1 MKKNLRNCIEHPTY
15 GERVDLFNPG
25 DPGVAQ
31 TAGLLPDINHAK
43 TALWRFSERTCVRFP
58 LSAQAF
64 SAFRFFTFSVWAV
77 SGAGGTFV
85 LRLESDETL
94 GGESGYTCLL
104 PITHNGW
111 NDYRI
116 ELPFSG
122 VSGEPLGWDFIRAV
136 VLDCQTGGQSNRKE
150 TVLSIGQMS
159 LWKGNAPGLYTKR
172 PELKGAAVF
181 SKTGSFA
188 IVNRTR
194 VPVSPDENLFA
205 KPFEENGVLWLPMAP
220 IAAVLGR
227 KASADDRAQTL
238 RFVYHR
244 KAYSFG
250 AQPFYMENGMR
261 TELRFRPQFVNGTLF
276 FPSDFL
282 CSFFHWRQ
290 TFRDVTGLII
300 LSNRKEIFDRELEG
314 PFIRTLNAE
323 LTLSKPSGRQML
335 EDLRRRWDGSSRD
348 RLFLTQDGWMEL
360 RRACKTDSYAAV
372 LFGNLKAAYGK
383 RSETYLAKPIFAVSE
398 APVFDKTT
406 VCMATDRIL
415 SFGALWR
422 LTGDK
427 AFAIRAAAEVEAL
440 SGIDWKTKEDP
451 AVAALAALA
460 VSLYYDWSRASADE
474 AFKMRME
481 RVLLRGFLRPILDSY
496 GEKTILWRSSPET
509 AARVYEG
516 LTAAA
521 FVLSEAFPET
531 TIRAL
536 EKITVG
542 VPHYCVSCYAPDGG
556 FAEGANAWQNC
567 TAALTGIFAMFTSC
581 CGNTYGMDALPGF
594 AQTALFG
601 TVIETSS
608 GAWDPKNS
616 SKTCLNASFLPW
628 FSVFGDDL
636 PARLRREEILSGKKR
651 SDVWDLIY
659 WSAQAKNTG
668 LAKSELPPDA
678 VYRRA
683 GLAVLRSGWDESAMI
698 LSLHGGCNA
707 FDGISD
713 AGSFAL
719 DSEGETFFTGAC
731 ALFSGGGD
739 QSRIASAAL
748 LQARGAADRAFAVVD
763 TEEIAKTIKRGKRG
777 VCLLAGRTIAVVQD
791 ELTVSEPIDFV
802 WTAYTSATILKLR
815 RRSVILEKN
824 GKKLICRIAGATAQW
839 KAESAVGDLTKLT
852 IALSAQGK
860 VRLAVACKAFSEGDD
875 PNEIFYTPEPISK
888 WGE

>member
-1 MKKNLRNCIEHPTY
+1 MKKILRNCIEQPTY
-15 GERVDLFNPG
+15 GERTDLFNPG

-31 TAGLLPDINHAK
+31 TAGLLPDVNHAK
-43 TALWRFSERTCVRFP
+43 TALWRFSERSRVRFP
-58 LSAQAF
+58 LNAQAF
-64 SAFRFFTFSVWAV
+64 SAFRFFTFSVWSV

-104 PITHNGW
+104 PVTHNGW
-111 NDYRI
+111 NNYRI

-136 VLDCQTGGQSNRKE
+136 VLDCEIGGQSNRKD

-159 LWKGNAPGLYTKR
+159 LWKGNAPGLYTVR

-194 VPVSPDENLFA
+194 VPVAPDGNLSA

-220 IAAVLGR
+220 VAAVLGR

-238 RFVYHR
+238 HFVYHR
-244 KAYSFG
+244 KAYRFG

-261 TELRFRPQFVNGTLF
+261 VELRFRPQFQGGTLF
-276 FPSDFL
+276 FPADFL
-282 CSFFHWRQ
+282 ASFFHWRQ

-300 LSNRKEIFDRELEG
+300 LSNRKEIFNRELEG

-323 LTLSKPSGRQML
+323 LTLSKQSGRQML

-348 RLFLTQDGWMEL
+348 RLLLTQEGWMNL
-360 RRACKTDSYAAV
+360 RRACKSDPYAA
-372 LFGNLKAAYGK
+372 LLSEHLKAAYGK
-383 RSETYLAKPIFAVSE
+383 RSEAFSAKPVFAISE

-406 VCMATDRIL
+406 VRKATDRIL

-427 AFAIRAAAEVEAL
+427 AFAVRAAAEVEAL
-440 SGIDWKTKEDP
+440 AGTDWKTKEDP
-451 AVAALAALA
+451 ATAASAARAVALW
-460 VSLYYDWSRASADE
+460 YDWSRTTADE
-474 AFKMRME
+474 AAKMRME
-481 RVLLRGFLRPILDSY
+481 RILLRGFLRPILDSY
-496 GEKTILWRSSPET
+496 SEKTILWRSSPET

-521 FVLSEAFPET
+521 FVLSDAFPET

-556 FAEGANAWQNC
+556 FAEGAGAWQNC
-567 TAALTGIFAMFTSC
+567 TAALAGIFAMFTSC
-581 CGNTYGMDALPGF
+581 CGSTYGMDSLPGF
-594 AQTALFG
+594 VQTALFG
-601 TVIETSS
+601 TVVETSG
-608 GAWDPKNS
+608 GAWDPKNQNT
-616 SKTCLNASFLPW
+616 TCLNTSFLPW
-628 FSVFGDDL
+628 FAAFGDDL
-636 PARLRREEILSGKKR
+636 PARLRREEILSGKKQP
-651 SDVWDLIY
+651 DLWDLIY
-659 WSAQAKNTG
+659 WSAPGKTAGSAK
-668 LAKSELPPDA
+668 AELPPDA

-683 GLAVLRSGWDESAMI
+683 GLAVLRSGWEENAAI

-707 FDGISD
+707 FDGIAD
-713 AGSFAL
+713 AGAFAL
-719 DSEGETFFTGAC
+719 DFEGETFFAGAC
-731 ALFSGGGD
+731 ALLAENG
-739 QSRIASAAL
+739 QSPAANAVL

-791 ELTVSEPIDFV
+791 ELTVSKPTNLV
-802 WTAYTSATILKLR
+802 WTAYTPATVAKLR

-824 GKKLICRIAGATAQW
+824 GKKLLCRIAGATAQW
-839 KAESAVGDLTKLT
+839 KAEPVEGGLTKLT
-852 IALSAQGK
+852 IALSVSGK
-860 VRLAVACKAFSEGDD
+860 ARLAVACKAFAEGDD
-875 PNEIFYTPEPISK
+875 PNETFYTPEPISK